1 MTYKYII
8 KNVKVNLDKHPEN
21 MERFLCEILK
31 SRPDMILS
39 WKIKSKSID
48 ARKKDK
54 EGIYLVYSFVVETK
68 NKITIYKKEKH
79 IVERYIPEQIDLN
92 SYDFKEKP
100 LKSPVVVGFG
110 PAGIFASLILAR
122 AGLNPIVFER
132 GHSIEKRVLD
142 VKGFWESGNLNTESN
157 VQFGEGGA
165 GTFSDGKLT
174 TRANSPINDEIL
186 KCFVDFGA
194 PEEILYAKKPH
205 IGTDKLRKVIVEI
218 RKHIESLG
226 GKIHFC
232 SRVSDI
238 IIEEKTVKG
247 VVVNG
252 EMIYESNDIIMATG
266 HSATDIYKLLM
277 GKGVFIEPKGFA
289 IGLRIEHPRELIDKS
304 QYGKY
309 HDHSLL
315 GAASYQLAYRDA
327 SGRGVYSFCMC
338 PGGEVVAAACE
349 KESVVVNGMSYHA
362 RKGANSNSAI
372 IVSISPKDYGDTPNG
387 ALEFISRWERKAFH
401 IGGGGYKA
409 PIQTVGD
416 FLQRRRGDVLGEVQ
430 PTYKPGT
437 AFADLEE
444 CLPTY
449 VTDPI
454 RNALVDFDKKIEGFS
469 RWDSVLTGVETRTS
483 APVRITR
490 SDKGRE
496 SVNISNLFPVGEG
509 AGYAGGIMSAA
520 VDGIKTAEIIINKY
534 KEKQQIIP

>member
-1 MTYKYII
+1 
-8 KNVKVNLDKHPEN
+8 
-21 MERFLCEILK
+21 
-31 SRPDMILS
+31 
-39 WKIKSKSID
+39 
-48 ARKKDK
+48 
-54 EGIYLVYSFVVETK
+54 
-68 NKITIYKKEKH
+68 
-79 IVERYIPEQIDLN
+79 
-92 SYDFKEKP
+92 
-100 LKSPVVVGFG
+100 
-110 PAGIFASLILAR
+110 
-122 AGLNPIVFER
+122 
-132 GHSIEKRVLD
+132 
-142 VKGFWESGNLNTESN
+142 
-157 VQFGEGGA
+157 
-165 GTFSDGKLT
+165 
-174 TRANSPINDEIL
+174 
-186 KCFVDFGA
+186 
-194 PEEILYAKKPH
+194 
-205 IGTDKLRKVIVEI
+205 
-218 RKHIESLG
+218 
-226 GKIHFC
+226 
-232 SRVSDI
+232 
-238 IIEEKTVKG
+238 
-247 VVVNG
+247 
-252 EMIYESNDIIMATG
+252 
-266 HSATDIYKLLM
+266 
-277 GKGVFIEPKGFA
+277 
-289 IGLRIEHPRELIDKS
+289 
-304 QYGKY
+304 
-309 HDHSLL
+309 
-315 GAASYQLAYRDA
+315 
-327 SGRGVYSFCMC
+327 MC

-430 PTYKPGT
+430 PTHKPGT
-437 AFADLEE
+437 TFANLEE